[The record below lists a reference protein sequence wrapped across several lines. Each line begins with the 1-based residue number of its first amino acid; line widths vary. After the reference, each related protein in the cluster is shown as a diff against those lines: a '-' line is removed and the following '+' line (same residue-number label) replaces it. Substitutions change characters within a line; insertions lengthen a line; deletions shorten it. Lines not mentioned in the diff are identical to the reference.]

1 MFTNTIKET
10 KRKINLTINPT
21 VYRTFSEIAEKRLQ
35 PKSWIIE
42 SMMKNYI
49 TSNMAPY
56 ISGGSDTTTS
66 RYPSADSLLD

>member
-1 MFTNTIKET
+1 MFNTNTIKET

-49 TSNMAPY
+49 TINK
-56 ISGGSDTTTS
+56 
-66 RYPSADSLLD
+66 

>member
-1 MFTNTIKET
+1 MFTNAIKET

-49 TSNMAPY
+49 TSNKY
-56 ISGGSDTTTS
+56 ETEVSGNIN
-66 RYPSADSLLD
+66 

>member
-1 MFTNTIKET
+1 MFTNAIKES

-49 TSNMAPY
+49 TSNKQFFEQ
-56 ISGGSDTTTS
+56 SFV
-66 RYPSADSLLD
+66 L

>member
-1 MFTNTIKET
+1 MFTNAIKES

-42 SMMKNYI
+42 SMMKTI
-49 TSNMAPY
+49 LLA
-56 ISGGSDTTTS
+56 ISS
-66 RYPSADSLLD
+66 SLNKVLFFEHSL

>member
-1 MFTNTIKET
+1 MFNTNTIKET
-10 KRKINLTINPT
+10 KRRINLTINPT

-49 TSNMAPY
+49 TSNKQQ
-56 ISGGSDTTTS
+56 
-66 RYPSADSLLD
+66 RYSQINKVLTLV

>member
-21 VYRTFSEIAEKRLQ
+21 VYRAFCEIAEKRLQ

-42 SMMKNYI
+42 SYMKNYI
-49 TSNMAPY
+49 ATNK
-56 ISGGSDTTTS
+56 
-66 RYPSADSLLD
+66 